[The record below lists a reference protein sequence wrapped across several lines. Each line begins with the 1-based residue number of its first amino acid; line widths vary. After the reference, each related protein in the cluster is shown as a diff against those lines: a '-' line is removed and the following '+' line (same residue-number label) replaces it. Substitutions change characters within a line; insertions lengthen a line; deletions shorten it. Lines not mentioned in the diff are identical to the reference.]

1 MKTKKIVIGTMAAA
15 MLSLSVCSL
24 IPAAAADETV
34 QITAGN
40 ATAEAGEQF
49 EVEVSL
55 ADIPATGVQACGFSL
70 EFDKSIITIDSV
82 TPGAITELGAV
93 DPSAGYLPNF
103 NCYTKNDE
111 GYISVLWSTAVDDT
125 SYWLKNEGVLCVVK
139 GTVAADAKPG
149 AVSAIKIA
157 PGKHDTFSG
166 SGVANT
172 EINIGYMD
180 GTKRVAYNVKATD
193 GSVTVAGGGQTTTEA
208 PTSSGDPSKILK
220 GDANCDGS
228 VTIAD
233 ATAILQHLGNNDKY
247 ALSAQG
253 IKNADV
259 VAPEGITAADALEIQ
274 RLDAGLIDK
283 L

>member
-34 QITAGN
+34 QITAGK
-40 ATAEAGEQF
+40 ATAKAGEQF

-70 EFDKSIITIDSV
+70 EFDNSVITIDSV
-82 TPGAITELGAV
+82 TPGAITELGSV
-93 DPSAGYLPNF
+93 DPSSSLLPNF
-103 NCYTKNDE
+103 NSYTKNDE
-111 GYISVLWSTAVDDT
+111 GYVSIVWSTAVDDT
-125 SYWLKNEGVLCVVK
+125 TYWLKNEGVLCVVK
-139 GTVAADAKPG
+139 GTVAANAEPG
-149 AVSAIKIA
+149 TVSAIKIA

-172 EINIGYMD
+172 EINIGYMN
-180 GTKRVAYNVKATD
+180 GNKRVAYNVKATD
-193 GSVTVAGGGQTTTEA
+193 GSVTVEGGSQGTDD
-208 PTSSGDPSKILK
+208 GLR
-220 GDANCDGS
+220 GDANCDGV

-233 ATAILQHLGNNDKY
+233 ATAILQHLGNKDKY
-247 ALSAQG
+247 ALTAQG
-253 IKNADV
+253 VINADV
-259 VAPEGITAADALEIQ
+259 VEPAGITAADALEIQ